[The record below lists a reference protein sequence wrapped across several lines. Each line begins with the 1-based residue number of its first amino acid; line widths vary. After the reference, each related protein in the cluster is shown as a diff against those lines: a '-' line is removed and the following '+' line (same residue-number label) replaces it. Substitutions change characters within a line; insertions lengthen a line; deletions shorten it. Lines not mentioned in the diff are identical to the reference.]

1 MSCWGGRLPED
12 CRHSLT
18 NSMADPER
26 PERGFRFT
34 DPRQDRIYRRLL
46 LIGPGPA
53 VFFKDACALMTGGLG
68 IQTTSHLVAHLL
80 RDVES
85 GLRRVLLPYDFKG
98 QAAGSD
104 ADSQGGSH
112 KKQVN
117 AILAAYGIDALD
129 EAAKAWLRLT
139 DEDTGLA
146 RLAHRRGLGPPRAVD
161 DEIRRTWEEVQ
172 NLLAAI
178 LAKFET
184 RFLEPFA
191 LLDELLAKPAPSA
204 ADAKR
209 LRNNIPQNPV
219 TLGYFF
225 DKLENPAWLPLLR
238 KEEFFAHPPEPER
251 NDEDGTIAL
260 PPWPGS
266 RYLARMAAVASA
278 QATVLEIALQIPQ
291 TENVRVYEDLADAAR
306 ALSAQLAARLAGK
319 LEDSLTLPY
328 QILLPEKIGALVA
341 HLAAAGE
348 REVALRLADRLLELR
363 RRERTRPGGEGE
375 ADDTLLPEAEGTFNT
390 WRYRQIVQKHIP
402 ALVSAAGLDVLQLL
416 ARRLDEALA
425 LSRRQGGEGK
435 PDDYSAIWRPRIEDR
450 GERDRGVKDVLV
462 SAIRDAAEQ
471 IVREDASRLEEVIR
485 ILEERQWHVFERI
498 ALHVLLVHRDGGD
511 ALIRAR
517 LTGRRLFDES
527 ERRQLRREY
536 RRLARDHFGRLTAE
550 DQALILGWI
559 ETGPDVGDFR
569 ANFERWEGRSPTEE
583 EVARHVRQWQLDHL
597 APIAQALPGRWRSRY
612 EALAAEFGTPPAADF
627 AVETSAGFHGPTSP
641 LSTEELKVT
650 PVEEIV
656 EYLRGWTPPVGF
668 MAPSR
673 EGVGRALAEAVA
685 AHPGRFLPALRAFRG
700 LHPTYV
706 RSLIEGLVKAL
717 AEQRPFEWSPVIG
730 LCGWV
735 VEQPREF
742 PGGPSDRA
750 RHHDEDPDWGWTRKT
765 IARLTMAGLE
775 SKTAPI
781 PVTLRYEVWA
791 DLRAL
796 TDDPDPTPEHEAR
809 YGGTNMDPPTLAI
822 NSVRGD
828 AMHAVVDYALWVRRS
843 FPEGPEG
850 EARAAKG
857 FEEMPEVREVLE
869 RHLDPAAEP
878 SAAIRSAYGR
888 HLPWLIMLDRAWVVA
903 NLGRIFPEDPALA
916 RLLDA
921 AWETYIVFCPP
932 YNDALVVLRDEYA
945 KAVDRI
951 GTKPE
956 RVSGPGNPDEHLGD
970 QLMVFYWRGKLT
982 LEEPDG
988 LLTRFYAKAG
998 PELRRDAIEFF
1009 GRSLREVEGEVES
1022 EVRERLVRLWE
1033 RRAEAA
1039 RASGDTKELE
1049 TFGWWF
1055 ASGKLDETLAVRELL
1070 NTLRVTKRID
1080 PDFLVLERLRDL
1092 APRVPQEAVECLR
1105 HMVDGARESWELH
1118 AWREEMERSLRAVL
1132 RTNDEAAKKA
1142 AADLINVLA
1151 SKGHVSFRNL
1161 LN

>member
-1 MSCWGGRLPED
+1 M
-12 CRHSLT
+12 
-18 NSMADPER
+18 
-26 PERGFRFT
+26 
-34 DPRQDRIYRRLL
+34 
-46 LIGPGPA
+46 
-53 VFFKDACALMTGGLG
+53 
-68 IQTTSHLVAHLL
+68 
-80 RDVES
+80 ES
-85 GLRRVLLPYDFKG
+85 GLRRVLLPYDFEG
-98 QAAGSD
+98 QVAGSG
-104 ADSQGGSH
+104 AGSEGGSH

-117 AILAAYGIDALD
+117 AILAAYGIDQSD

-146 RLAHRRGLGPPRAVD
+146 RLAHRRGLGPPRPVD
-161 DEIRRTWEEVQ
+161 DDMRRAWEEVQ
-172 NLLAAI
+172 GLLDAI

-209 LRNNIPQNPV
+209 LRNNIPQNLV

-260 PPWPGS
+260 PPWPAS
-266 RYLARMAAVASA
+266 RYLARMAAVESA

-291 TENVRVYEDLADAAR
+291 TENVRVYEDLADAAQ
-306 ALSAQLAARLAGK
+306 ALPPQFAARLADK
-319 LEDSLTLPY
+319 LEDSLALPY
-328 QILLPEKIGALVA
+328 QILLPEKMGALVA
-341 HLAAAGE
+341 HLAAGGE
-348 REVALRLADRLLELR
+348 TEVALRLADRLLELR
-363 RRERTRPGGEGE
+363 RRERTRPGGEDE

-390 WRYRQIVQKHIP
+390 WRYRRIVQKHIP
-402 ALVSAAGLDVLQLL
+402 ALVSAAGLDALQLL
-416 ARRLDEALA
+416 ARRLDDVLA
-425 LSRRQGGEGK
+425 LSSRRGVEGK

-462 SAIRDAAEQ
+462 SAVRDAAEQ
-471 IVREDASRLEEVIR
+471 IVREDASRLEQVIR
-485 ILEERQWHVFERI
+485 ILEERGWHVFERI
-498 ALHVLLVHRDGGD
+498 ALHVLLARPDGGE

-517 LTGRRLFDES
+517 LTDRRLFDES

-536 RRLARDHFGRLTAE
+536 RRLARDHFGRLAAE

-569 ANFERWEGRSPTEE
+569 ARFEGWEGRGPTEE

-597 APIAQALPGRWRSRY
+597 APIAQALPEPWRSRY
-612 EALAAEFGTPPAADF
+612 EALVAEFGTPPDADF
-627 AVETSAGFHGPTSP
+627 AVETSAVFQGPTSP
-641 LSTEELKVT
+641 LSAEELKAR

-673 EGVGRALAEAVA
+673 EGVGRALTEAVA
-685 AHPGRFLPALRAFRG
+685 ADPGRFLPALGAFRG
-700 LHPTYV
+700 LYPTYV
-706 RSLIEGLVKAL
+706 RSLFEGLVKAL
-717 AEQRPFEWSPVIG
+717 AEERPFEWSPVIG

-735 VEQPREF
+735 VEQPREL

-750 RHHDEDPDWGWTRKT
+750 RHHDEDPDWGWTRKA
-765 IARLTMAGLE
+765 IARLAMAGLE

-781 PVTLRYEVWA
+781 PVALRYEVWA
-791 DLRAL
+791 VLRVL

-843 FPEGPEG
+843 FPDGSEA

-888 HLPWLIMLDRAWVVA
+888 YLPRLIMLDRAWVVA

-916 RLLDA
+916 HLRDA
-921 AWETYIVFCPP
+921 AWETYIVFCRP

-945 KAVDRI
+945 KAIDRI

-956 RVSGPGNPDEHLGD
+956 RAPGPGNPDEHLGD
-970 QLMVFYWRGKLT
+970 QLMVFWWRGKLT

-988 LLTRFYAKAG
+988 LLARFYAKAG
-998 PELRRDAIEFF
+998 PGLRRDAIEFL
-1009 GRSLREVEGEVES
+1009 GRSLREVEGDVEP
-1022 EVRERLVRLWE
+1022 EVRQRLVRLWE

-1055 ASGKLDETLAVRELL
+1055 ASGKLDEAWAVHELL
-1070 NTLRVTKRID
+1070 NTLRITKRID

-1092 APRVPQEAVECLR
+1092 APRMPQEAIECLR
-1105 HMVDGARESWELH
+1105 CMVEGAREPWELH
-1118 AWREEMERSLRAVL
+1118 AWREEMEKILRAVL
-1132 RTNDEAAKKA
+1132 RSGNRAAEVA
-1142 AADLINVLA
+1142 ARELVNVLA
-1151 SKGHVSFRNL
+1151 ARGHLGFRDL
-1161 LN
+1161 LNP

>member
-1 MSCWGGRLPED
+1 
-12 CRHSLT
+12 
-18 NSMADPER
+18 MANTD
-26 PERGFRFT
+26 FRFT
-34 DPRQDRIYRRLL
+34 DPRQDRLYRRLL

-53 VFFKDACALMTGGLG
+53 AFFKDACALMARGLG
-68 IQTTSHLVAHLL
+68 LQTTSHLVAHLL
-80 RDVES
+80 REVES
-85 GLRRVLLPYDFKG
+85 GLRRVLLPYDFEG
-98 QAAGSD
+98 RAAGSG
-104 ADSQGGSH
+104 AGSEGGPH

-117 AILAAYGIDALD
+117 AILAAYGIDESD

-161 DEIRRTWEEVQ
+161 DDMRRAWEEVQ
-172 NLLAAI
+172 GLLDAV

-238 KEEFFAHPPEPER
+238 KEEFFAHPPEPEW
-251 NDEDGTIAL
+251 NDEDGTITL
-260 PPWPGS
+260 PPWPDSWPDS
-266 RYLARMAAVASA
+266 RYLARMAAVESA

-291 TENVRVYEDLADAAR
+291 TENVRVYEDLADAAQV
-306 ALSAQLAARLAGK
+306 LPPQLAARLAGK
-319 LEDSLTLPY
+319 LEDSLALPY
-328 QILLPEKIGALVA
+328 QILLPEKMGALVA
-341 HLAAAGE
+341 HLAAGGE
-348 REVALRLADRLLELR
+348 TEAALRLADRLLELR
-363 RRERTRPGGEGE
+363 RRERTRSGGEGE

-402 ALVSAAGLDVLQLL
+402 ALVSAAGLDALRLL
-416 ARRLDEALA
+416 AGRLDDVLA
-425 LSRRQGGEGK
+425 LSSRRDGEGK

-462 SAIRDAAEQ
+462 SAVRDAAEQ
-471 IVREDASRLEEVIR
+471 IVREDASRREEVIR
-485 ILEERQWHVFERI
+485 ILEERGWHVFERI
-498 ALHVLLVHRDGGD
+498 ALHVLLAHPGGE

-517 LTGRRLFDES
+517 LTDRRLFDES

-536 RRLARDHFGRLTAE
+536 RRLARDHFGRLAAE

-569 ANFERWEGRSPTEE
+569 SWEGRSPTEE
-583 EVARHVRQWQLDHL
+583 EVARHVRQWQLSHL
-597 APIAQALPGRWRSRY
+597 APIAQALPELWRSRY
-612 EALAAEFGTPPAADF
+612 EALVAEFGTPPDADF
-627 AVETSAGFHGPTSP
+627 AVETSAVYQGPTSP
-641 LSTEELKVT
+641 LSAEELEAT

-673 EGVGRALAEAVA
+673 EGVGRALTEAVA
-685 AHPGRFLPALRAFRG
+685 ADPGRFLPALGAFRG

-706 RSLIEGLVKAL
+706 RSLFEGLVKAL
-717 AEQRPFEWSPVIG
+717 AEERPFGWSLVIG
-730 LCGWV
+730 LCRWA
-735 VEQPREF
+735 VEQPRELR
-742 PGGPSDRA
+742 GGPSDRA
-750 RHHDEDPDWGWTRKT
+750 RHHDEDSDWTRKT
-765 IARLTMAGLE
+765 IARLATAGLE

-781 PVTLRYEVWA
+781 PVALRYEVWA
-791 DLRAL
+791 VLRVL
-796 TDDPDPTPEHEAR
+796 NDDPDPTPEHEAR
-809 YGGTNMDPPTLAI
+809 YRGTNMYPPNLAI
-822 NSVRGD
+822 NSVRGN
-828 AMHAVVDYALWVRRS
+828 AMHAVVDYALWVRRG
-843 FPEGPEG
+843 FPEGAEG

-888 HLPWLIMLDRAWVVA
+888 YLPRLIMLDRAWVLA
-903 NLGRIFPEDPALA
+903 NLGRIFPEDPAFWHL
-916 RLLDA
+916 RDA
-921 AWETYIVFCPP
+921 AWETYIVWPP

-945 KAVDRI
+945 KAIERI

-956 RVSGPGNPDEHLGD
+956 CAPGPGNPDEHLGD
-970 QLMVFYWRGKLT
+970 QLMVFYWRGKLA

-988 LLTRFYAKAG
+988 LLARFNAKAG
-998 PELRRDAIEFF
+998 SGVRRDAIEFL
-1009 GRSLREVEGEVES
+1009 GRSLREVEGDVEP

-1039 RASGDTKELE
+1039 RGSGDTQELE

-1055 ASGKLDETLAVRELL
+1055 ASGKLDEAWAVRELL
-1070 NTLRVTKRID
+1070 NTLRITKRID
-1080 PDFLVLERLRDL
+1080 PDFLVLERLSDL
-1092 APRVPQEAVECLR
+1092 APRMPQEAVECLR
-1105 HMVDGARESWELH
+1105 HMVEGARELWELH
-1118 AWREEMERSLRAVL
+1118 AWREEMEKTLRAVL
-1132 RTNDEAAKKA
+1132 RSGDA
-1142 AADLINVLA
+1142 AADAAARELVNVLA
-1151 SKGHVSFRNL
+1151 ARGHLGFRDL
-1161 LN
+1161 LNP